1 MNKYQILIEKD
12 QTGKGRYQLQL
23 YIDSNALIKP
33 FTAGINDFAEIGV
46 YAIQLKEVI
55 EKERNIKL
63 SYSCIGF
70 SEEIFQYKDVDESL
84 KQFLENTTNY
94 ISPKVTNKVI
104 SIDKLKKNNGLFTHA
119 SKKSVYKE
127 FNSLKKFNLIK

>member
-33 FTAGINDFAEIGV
+33 FTAGINDFAEIGI

-55 EKERNIKL
+55 EEERKIKL
-63 SYSCIGF
+63 PYSCIGF
-70 SEEIFQYKDVDESL
+70 SEEIFQYKDADKSL
-84 KQFLENTTNY
+84 KQFIENTTNY
-94 ISPKVTNKVI
+94 ISPKATNKVV
-104 SIDKLKKNNGLFTHA
+104 SIDKFKKKQWTFYPR
-119 SKKSVYKE
+119 K
-127 FNSLKKFNLIK
+127 